1 MCRRAFFVLPSE
13 AMGQTTSAEN
23 AEHFSRLTAGRS
35 YAKPPD
41 AGGAVEGAWN
51 RSPRGDQGLR
61 AGVDPDLPGQDR
73 QDAVP
78 GSAPGAR
85 RDAAAP
91 LILRGPWFLPTLRS
105 GDSEKGLFSSS
116 DFATGAARRGGFR
129 LLGRRLGR
137 LLALRLG
144 DARLERLHQVD
155 HRRLLLDRLRR
166 RDLLAGELRLQ
177 QRLQIASVAADELL
191 RI

>member
-91 LILRGPWFLPTLRS
+91 LGSLSARYLRAATLRREPPDEAAFVFLEAAGFLPCAS
-105 GDSEKGLFSSS
+105 
-116 DFATGAARRGGFR
+116 AT
-129 LLGRRLGR
+129 
-137 LLALRLG
+137 LALS
-144 DARLERLHQVD
+144 A
-155 HRRLLLDRLRR
+155 
-166 RDLLAGELRLQ
+166 
-177 QRLQIASVAADELL
+177 
-191 RI
+191 

>member
-13 AMGQTTSAEN
+13 AMGQTSSAEN

-85 RDAAAP
+85 RDAATS
-91 LILRGPWFLPTLRS
+91 LTRS
-105 GDSEKGLFSSS
+105 WHALLACR

-129 LLGRRLGR
+129 LLGSRLAR
-137 LLALRLG
+137 LLALRL
-144 DARLERLHQVD
+144 
-155 HRRLLLDRLRR
+155 
-166 RDLLAGELRLQ
+166 
-177 QRLQIASVAADELL
+177 
-191 RI
+191 